1 MNTQEDCG
9 DREWADEQAE
19 ASIEA
24 IRTAT
29 LCDPV
34 VRGYVVMANAL
45 YDQCECIKKAL
56 QALHAEVA
64 AYQYDEQTAISGELP
79 DDARPGDFEDSGVFY
94 RLDIAD
100 DIESAAVAT
109 RKVQCLLAG
118 LCELRD
124 KIIPKLEY

>member
-1 MNTQEDCG
+1 MTQEEYG

-19 ASIEA
+19 CAIEA

-56 QALHAEVA
+56 QALHAEVKG
-64 AYQYDEQTAISGELP
+64 YQENEQSDINAELP
-79 DDARPGDFEDSGVFY
+79 PDALPGDLDDSGVFY

-100 DIESAAVAT
+100 DIETAAETT
-109 RKVQCLLAG
+109 RKVQVFLVG

-124 KIIPKLEY
+124 KIIPPIEY